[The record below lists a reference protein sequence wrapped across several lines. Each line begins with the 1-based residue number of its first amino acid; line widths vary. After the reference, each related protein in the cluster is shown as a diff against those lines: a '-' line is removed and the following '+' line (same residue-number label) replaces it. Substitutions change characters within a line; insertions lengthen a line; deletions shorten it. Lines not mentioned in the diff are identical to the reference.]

1 MIKFTMLMLLAVTH
15 VFANLD
21 HAPKNFKIDS
31 KKFVFVDF
39 VKADY
44 FLTFDVA
51 SEKATYKAVIT
62 FNQPVAGS
70 PIFDIIDMP
79 STSKVNGK
87 IDKSIQISSP
97 EDETKYVST
106 SSTLD
111 SGFHTFEFTGNIS
124 TNTDFTSDSARSGF
138 WMSDLTDRRYLEQY
152 LPTNL
157 EFDQFAMSMDVKIT
171 GTQTPHRIFTNGKLS
186 EKSSNHFH
194 IVYPDYFSASSVY
207 FHLSE
212 RGRFK
217 IKSFTHKSIDGREIP
232 IVTYSKSSWS
242 LYEIEKNTLKVMK
255 ELESKFGP
263 WGHPSLTAYIAGMGG
278 MEHSGATIT
287 SRSALGH
294 ELTHSYFARGVL
306 PTNGNSG
313 WLDEAVASWR
323 DKGYKAS
330 SSPGYSSTNLA
341 AFSDYKRTT
350 TTKAYTEGAAFMA
363 YINLKLNGNL
373 EGFLKKMYE
382 DYLHGQW
389 TTEIFLK
396 ELNDFSGM
404 DFSNS
409 FNKYVYGSNEKKEH
423 NKHNTRKG
431 SPMHP
436 KLTKQQLLDL
446 L

>member
-1 MIKFTMLMLLAVTH
+1 MIKFTLLMLLSVTH
-15 VFANLD
+15 VFANLA
-21 HAPKNFKIDS
+21 HAPQNFS
-31 KKFVFVDF
+31 FNENKFVFVDF
-39 VKADY
+39 VKANY
-44 FLTFDVA
+44 SLNYDVA
-51 SEKATYKAVIT
+51 KRKALYTAKIT
-62 FNQPVAGS
+62 FSQPTEGS
-70 PIFDIIDMP
+70 PIFDVVDSP
-79 STSKVNGK
+79 SSIKVNGK
-87 IDKSIQISSP
+87 EVLLKKVNSP
-97 EDETKYVST
+97 GDETKYVSINT
-106 SSTLD
+106 FLAP
-111 SGFHTFEFTGNIS
+111 GLHTFEITGEIE

-157 EFDQFAMSMDVKIT
+157 EFDQFEIEMDVQVT
-171 GTQTPHRIFTNGKLS
+171 GTETPHRIFSNGKLT
-186 EKSSNHFH
+186 EKSTNHFH
-194 IVYPDYFSASSVY
+194 IKFPEYFSTSSLY

-212 RGRFK
+212 KGRFK
-217 IKSFTHKSIDGREIP
+217 VKTFTHKSIDGREIP

-242 LYEIEKNTLKVMK
+242 LYEIKEKTLKIFK

-263 WGHPSLTAYIAGMGG
+263 WGHPSFTAYIAGMGG

-294 ELTHSYFARGVL
+294 EITHSYFARGVL

-313 WLDEAVASWR
+313 WLDEAIASWR
-323 DKGYKAS
+323 DKGYRAI
-330 SSPGYSSTNLA
+330 SSPSYSSTNLA

-350 TTKAYTEGAAFMA
+350 TRKAYSEGASFMA
-363 YINLKLNGNL
+363 FLNLKLNGNL

-396 ELNDFSGM
+396 ELNGFSGQ
-404 DFSNS
+404 DFTKS
-409 FNKYVYGSNEKKEH
+409 FKKYVYGSNEKSHDKHGAREH
-423 NKHNTRKG
+423 

-436 KLTKQQLLDL
+436 KLTKQQLRDL